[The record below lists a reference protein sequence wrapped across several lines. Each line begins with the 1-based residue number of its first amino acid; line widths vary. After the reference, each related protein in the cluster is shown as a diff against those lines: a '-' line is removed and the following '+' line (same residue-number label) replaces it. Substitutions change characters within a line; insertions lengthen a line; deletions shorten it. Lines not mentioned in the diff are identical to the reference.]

1 RRLINLTMKVL
12 SLLQP
17 WATLVVIGAKKIE
30 TRSWSTDYRGT
41 LLIHAS
47 KGKAGSS
54 FAVEFPFTKHITDF
68 KALPFGMIIGEVTLE
83 KILRVEDF
91 AFSDEEM
98 NKLTLEEKAFGDY
111 KEGRYGWLL
120 TDPVEFENKIPAR
133 GHLRLW
139 DFHF

>member
-1 RRLINLTMKVL
+1 MKVL

-17 WATLVVIGAKKIE
+17 WATLVAIGAKKIE
-30 TRSWSTDYRGT
+30 TRAWATDYRGT

-47 KGKAGSS
+47 KGKAGSV
-54 FAVEFPFTKHITDF
+54 FADELCFKKYIPDF
-68 KALPFGMIIGEVTLE
+68 NSLPFGMIIGQVTLG
-83 KILRVEDF
+83 KILRIEDF
-91 AFSDEEM
+91 ALPDIEM
-98 NKLTLEEKAFGDY
+98 NKLTIEDKAFGDY

-120 TDPVEFENKIPAR
+120 IDPIEFENKIPAR